1 MPLPKLLPS
10 ASPVMFQETAFAIDA
25 VARYVCSTWQE
36 ATASG
41 GPPFD
46 AVVVGAGMYGAYCAT
61 KIFRLKP
68 GKRVLLLDAGQLL
81 VTEHVQNL
89 ANIGFGI
96 PGAIPPAN
104 DPGTARELVWGLP
117 WRGNT
122 EFPGLAYCPGGKSLY
137 WGGWCPR
144 MTSGTCTTVS

>member
-1 MPLPKLLPS
+1 
-10 ASPVMFQETAFAIDA
+10 MFQETAFAIDA

-144 MTSGTCTTVS
+144 MTSGDLVLRCQKIC